1 MTFQALLVS
10 KDDESTTVLTGVL
23 SGFGVE
29 AVCCGY
35 SDGICQLTEQNFDIV
50 LVDFDDPHSAD
61 LVLQKVLQSAPR
73 SHVVTVALLSDKSKL
88 RNVFGKGANFVLYK
102 PLSAEHAEASL
113 RAATV
118 LLKRERRSSF
128 RVPVQVPVQLK
139 VEDDPETEGILLDL
153 SEDGLDLLAAQP
165 VRAAAGIQVKFSLP
179 DGKTEIDAHGEVA
192 WANPNGQAGV
202 HFVGLPENLRTSL
215 QNWVAANAPEP
226 PPPDP
231 EPVTQCKLTDL
242 SVGGCYVET
251 ESPFPER
258 SGITLVLR
266 AEGMEAQAEGTVR
279 VMHPGFGMGIEFAA
293 RTADERAQ
301 VMSFIGF
308 LSSRP
313 GTVPD
318 LLITPRALPA
328 GEHHEPPADP
338 AVEELDDPLLEL
350 LRGHEAMSQEEFLQA
365 LRQQRNSEEVAPA

>member
-10 KDDESTTVLTGVL
+10 KDDESASTLTGVL
-23 SGFGVE
+23 SGLGVE
-29 AVCCGY
+29 AVRCGY
-35 SDGICQLTEQNFDIV
+35 SEGICQLTEQHYDAVI
-50 LVDFDDPHSAD
+50 VDFDDPHSAE
-61 LVLQKVLQSAPR
+61 LVLQKALQAGPHN
-73 SHVVTVALLSDKSKL
+73 HVVTVALLSDKSKL

-102 PLSAEHAEASL
+102 PFSIEQAEAGL

-118 LLKRERRSSF
+118 MLKRERRSSF

-165 VRAAAGIQVKFSLP
+165 VRAAAAIQLKFSLP
-179 DGKTEIDAHGEVA
+179 DGKEIDARGEIA

-202 HFVGLPENLRTSL
+202 HFVNLPATLRTTL

-258 SGITLVLR
+258 AGITLSLR
-266 AEGMEAQAEGTVR
+266 AEGMEAHAEGTVR

-293 RTADERAQ
+293 HTADQRTQ

-313 GTVPD
+313 GTLPE
-318 LLITPRALPA
+318 LLITPRALTEDSQAEAPNS
-328 GEHHEPPADP
+328 ET
-338 AVEELDDPLLEL
+338 EELDDPLLEL
-350 LRGHEAMSQEEFLQA
+350 LRGHESLSQEEFLQA

>member
-1 MTFQALLVS
+1 MMFQALLVS
-10 KDDESTTVLTGVL
+10 KDDEAATILTGVL
-23 SGFGVE
+23 SGLGVE
-29 AVCCGY
+29 AVHCGY
-35 SDGICQLTEQNFDIV
+35 SDGICQLTEQHFDAVI
-50 LVDFDDPHSAD
+50 VDFDDPHSAE
-61 LVLQKVLQSAPR
+61 LVLQKALQSAPQN
-73 SHVVTVALLSDKSKL
+73 HVVTVALLSDKSKL

-102 PLSAEHAEASL
+102 PFSTEQAEAGL
-113 RAATV
+113 RAAIV

-128 RVPVQVPVQLK
+128 RVPVQVPVQIK

-165 VRAAAGIQVKFSLP
+165 VRPAAAIQVKFALP
-179 DGKTEIDAHGEVA
+179 DGTEIDARGEIA

-202 HFVGLPENLRTSL
+202 HFADLPEALRTTL

-258 SGITLVLR
+258 AGITLTLH
-266 AEGMEAQAEGTVR
+266 AEGMEVQAEGTVR
-279 VMHPGFGMGIEFAA
+279 VMHPAFGMGIEFVA
-293 RTADERAQ
+293 RTAEERAQ
-301 VMSFIGF
+301 VTKFIEF
-308 LSSRP
+308 LTSRP
-313 GTVPD
+313 GSLPE
-318 LLITPRALPA
+318 LLITPRVLT
-328 GEHHEPPADP
+328 GDNHETA
-338 AVEELDDPLLEL
+338 ASEAEEMDDPLLEL
-350 LRGHEAMSQEEFLQA
+350 LRGHESMGQEEFLQA

>member
-1 MTFQALLVS
+1 MTFQALLIS
-10 KDDESTTVLTGVL
+10 KDDESTAVLTAVL

-29 AVCCGY
+29 AACCGY
-35 SDGICQLTEQNFDIV
+35 SDGICQLTEQNSDLVI
-50 LVDFDDPHSAD
+50 VDFDDPHSAE
-61 LVLQKVLQSAPR
+61 LVLQKALQSAPR

-102 PLSAEHAEASL
+102 PFSNEQAEAGL
-113 RAATV
+113 RAAIV
-118 LLKRERRSSF
+118 FLKRERRSSF

-165 VRAAAGIQVKFSLP
+165 VRPAAAIQVKFSLP
-179 DGKTEIDAHGEVA
+179 DGTAIEARGEIA

-202 HFVGLPENLRTSL
+202 HFVALADGLRTTL

-258 SGITLVLR
+258 SGITLSLQ
-266 AEGMEAQAEGTVR
+266 AEGMEARAEGTVR
-279 VMHPGFGMGIEFAA
+279 VMHPGFGMGIEFSA

-301 VMSFIGF
+301 VTSFIEF
-308 LSSRP
+308 LTSRP
-313 GTVPD
+313 GTIPE
-318 LLITPRALPA
+318 LLITPRVLAS
-328 GEHHEPPADP
+328 GENHEP
-338 AVEELDDPLLEL
+338 VGSESEELDDPLLEL
-350 LRGHEAMSQEEFLQA
+350 LRGHESLSQEEFLEA

>member
-10 KDDESTTVLTGVL
+10 KDDEATTVLTGAL
-23 SGFGVE
+23 SGLGVE
-29 AVCCGY
+29 AVRCGY
-35 SDGICQLTEQNFDIV
+35 SDGICQLTEQHFDAVI
-50 LVDFDDPHSAD
+50 VDFDDPHSAE
-61 LVLQKVLQSAPR
+61 LVLQNALQSAPQN
-73 SHVVTVALLSDKSKL
+73 HVVTVALLSDKSKL

-102 PLSAEHAEASL
+102 PFSVEQAEAGL

-139 VEDDPETEGILLDL
+139 VEDDPEAEGILLDL

-165 VRAAAGIQVKFSLP
+165 VRPGAGIHVKFSLP
-179 DGKTEIDAHGEVA
+179 DRTAIEARGEIA
-192 WANPNGQAGV
+192 WANPNGQAGI
-202 HFVGLPENLRTSL
+202 HFANLPTTLRTTL

-258 SGITLVLR
+258 SGITLALR

-293 RTADERAQ
+293 RTPEEREQ
-301 VMSFIGF
+301 VMEFIEF

-313 GTVPD
+313 GTIPE
-318 LLITPRALPA
+318 LLITPRNVATVDQHVVPDS
-328 GEHHEPPADP
+328 EP
-338 AVEELDDPLLEL
+338 EELDDPLLEL
-350 LRGHEAMSQEEFLQA
+350 LRGAESLSQEDFLQA

>member
-1 MTFQALLVS
+1 MMFEALLVS
-10 KDDESTTVLTGVL
+10 KDDESAAILTGVL
-23 SGFGVE
+23 SGLGVE
-29 AVCCGY
+29 GVRCGY
-35 SDGICQLTEQNFDIV
+35 SDGICQLTEQHFDAVI
-50 LVDFDDPHSAD
+50 VDFDDPHSAE
-61 LVLQKVLQSAPR
+61 LVLQKALQAGPQN
-73 SHVVTVALLSDKSKL
+73 HVVTVALLSDKSKL

-102 PLSAEHAEASL
+102 PFSTEQAEAGL

-165 VRAAAGIQVKFSLP
+165 VRPAAAIQVKFALP
-179 DGKTEIDAHGEVA
+179 EGTEIEARGEVA

-202 HFVGLPENLRTSL
+202 HFLNLPEALRTTL

-258 SGITLVLR
+258 AGITLTLR
-266 AEGMEAQAEGTVR
+266 AEDMEVQAEGTVR
-279 VMHPGFGMGIEFAA
+279 VMHPAFGMGVEFLTRTNADRSQVTNFIEFL
-293 RTADERAQ
+293 T
-301 VMSFIGF
+301 
-308 LSSRP
+308 SRP
-313 GTVPD
+313 GTLPE
-318 LLITPRALPA
+318 LLITPRVLT
-328 GEHHEPPADP
+328 GESQEPPSS
-338 AVEELDDPLLEL
+338 EGEQLDDPLLEL

-365 LRQQRNSEEVAPA
+365 LRQQRNPEEVTPA

>member
-10 KDDESTTVLTGVL
+10 KDDESATILTGVL
-23 SGFGVE
+23 SGLGVE
-29 AVCCGY
+29 AARCGY
-35 SDGICQLTEQNFDIV
+35 SDGICQLTEQHFDAVI
-50 LVDFDDPHSAD
+50 VDFDDPHSAE
-61 LVLQKVLQSAPR
+61 LVLQTVLQSTPQN
-73 SHVVTVALLSDKSKL
+73 HVVTVALLSDKSKL

-102 PLSAEHAEASL
+102 PFSTEQAEAGL

-139 VEDDPETEGILLDL
+139 VQDDPETEGILLDL

-165 VRAAAGIQVKFSLP
+165 VRAAAAIQVKFSLP
-179 DGKTEIDAHGEVA
+179 DGKEIEARGEVA

-202 HFVGLPENLRTSL
+202 HFLNLPATLRTTL

-258 SGITLVLR
+258 AGITLLLR

-301 VMSFIGF
+301 VTSFIGF

-313 GTVPD
+313 GTLPE
-318 LLITPRALPA
+318 LLITPRALA
-328 GEHHEPPADP
+328 EESQSEAAHAES
-338 AVEELDDPLLEL
+338 EELDDPLLEL
-350 LRGHEAMSQEEFLQA
+350 LRGHEALSQEEFLQA
-365 LRQQRNSEEVAPA
+365 LRQQRSSTEEVAPA

>member
-1 MTFQALLVS
+1 
-10 KDDESTTVLTGVL
+10 
-23 SGFGVE
+23 
-29 AVCCGY
+29 
-35 SDGICQLTEQNFDIV
+35 
-50 LVDFDDPHSAD
+50 
-61 LVLQKVLQSAPR
+61 
-73 SHVVTVALLSDKSKL
+73 VALLSDKSKL

-102 PLSAEHAEASL
+102 PFSIEQAEAGL

-118 LLKRERRSSF
+118 MLKRERRSSF
-128 RVPVQVPVQLK
+128 RVPVQVPVLLK

-165 VRAAAGIQVKFSLP
+165 VRAAAAIQVKFSLP
-179 DGKTEIDAHGEVA
+179 DGKEIEARGEVA

-202 HFVGLPENLRTSL
+202 HFVNLPTTLRTTL

-231 EPVTQCKLTDL
+231 EPVTQCKLSDL

-258 SGITLVLR
+258 AGITLSLR
-266 AEGMEAQAEGTVR
+266 AQGMEAQAEGTVR
-279 VMHPGFGMGIEFAA
+279 VMHPGFGMGIEFSA

-301 VMSFIGF
+301 VTSFIGF

-313 GTVPD
+313 GTLPE
-318 LLITPRALPA
+318 LLISPLVLTT
-328 GEHHEPPADP
+328 GDDHEPSNSEA
-338 AVEELDDPLLEL
+338 EELDDPLLEL
-350 LRGHEAMSQEEFLQA
+350 LRGHESLSQEEFLQT

>member
-1 MTFQALLVS
+1 MMFQALLVS
-10 KDDESTTVLTGVL
+10 KDEESAAVLTGVL
-23 SGFGVE
+23 SGLGVE
-29 AVCCGY
+29 AVGCGY
-35 SDGICQLTEQNFDIV
+35 SDGICQLTEQHFDAVI
-50 LVDFDDPHSAD
+50 VDFDDPHSAE
-61 LVLQKVLQSAPR
+61 LVLQKVLQSAPKNR
-73 SHVVTVALLSDKSKL
+73 VVTVALLSDKSKL

-102 PLSAEHAEASL
+102 PFSTEQAEAGL
-113 RAATV
+113 RAAIV

-165 VRAAAGIQVKFSLP
+165 VRSAAAIQVKFNLP
-179 DGKTEIDAHGEVA
+179 DGAEIDARGEIA

-202 HFVGLPENLRTSL
+202 HFVDLPATLRTTL

-242 SVGGCYVET
+242 SVGGCYLES

-258 SGITLVLR
+258 AGVTLSLR
-266 AEGMEAQAEGTVR
+266 AEGMEVQADGKVC

-293 RTADERAQ
+293 RTVEERAQ
-301 VMSFIGF
+301 VTQFIAF

-313 GTVPD
+313 GTVPE
-318 LLITPRALPA
+318 LLITPRVLAAASANQEAA
-328 GEHHEPPADP
+328 GSEA
-338 AVEELDDPLLEL
+338 EELDDPLLEL
-350 LRGHEAMSQEEFLQA
+350 LHGHESLSQDEFLQA
-365 LRQQRNSEEVAPA
+365 LRQQRNSEEVASA

>member
-1 MTFQALLVS
+1 MMFEALLVS
-10 KDDESTTVLTGVL
+10 KDEESTAVLTGVL
-23 SGFGVE
+23 SGLGVE
-29 AVCCGY
+29 AVGCGY
-35 SDGICQLTEQNFDIV
+35 SDGICQLTEQHFDAVI
-50 LVDFDDPHSAD
+50 VDFDDPHSAE
-61 LVLQKVLQSAPR
+61 LVLQKALQSGPQN
-73 SHVVTVALLSDKSKL
+73 HVVTVALLSDKSKL

-102 PLSAEHAEASL
+102 PFSTEQAEAGL
-113 RAATV
+113 RAAIV

-165 VRAAAGIQVKFSLP
+165 VRPAAAIQVKFALP
-179 DGKTEIDAHGEVA
+179 DGKEIEARGEVA

-202 HFVGLPENLRTSL
+202 HFLDLPEALRTTL
-215 QNWVAANAPEP
+215 QDWVAANAPEP

-231 EPVTQCKLTDL
+231 DPVTQCKLTDL

-258 SGITLVLR
+258 AGITLTLR
-266 AEGMEAQAEGTVR
+266 VEGVEVQAEGTVR
-279 VMHPGFGMGIEFAA
+279 VMHPAFGMGIEFAA
-293 RTADERAQ
+293 RTAEDRAQ
-301 VMSFIGF
+301 VTTFIEF

-313 GTVPD
+313 GTLPE
-318 LLITPRALPA
+318 LLITPRVLS
-328 GEHHEPPADP
+328 GESHETAHSE
-338 AVEELDDPLLEL
+338 AEELEDPLLEL
-350 LRGHEAMSQEEFLQA
+350 LRGHESMTQEEFLQA

>member
-1 MTFQALLVS
+1 MMFQALLVS
-10 KDDESTTVLTGVL
+10 KDDESIAILTGAL
-23 SGFGVE
+23 SGLGVE
-29 AVCCGY
+29 AVPCGY
-35 SDGICQLTEQNFDIV
+35 SDGICQLTEQHFDAVI
-50 LVDFDDPHSAD
+50 VDFDDPHSAE
-61 LVLQKVLQSAPR
+61 LVLQKALQSR
-73 SHVVTVALLSDKSKL
+73 QNHVVTVALLSDKSKL

-102 PLSAEHAEASL
+102 PFSTEQAEAGL

-165 VRAAAGIQVKFSLP
+165 VRSAAAIQVRFSLP
-179 DGKTEIDAHGEVA
+179 DGSEIEARGEVA

-202 HFVGLPENLRTSL
+202 HFVNLPAGLRTTL

-231 EPVTQCKLTDL
+231 EPLTQCKLTDL

-258 SGITLVLR
+258 AGITLALR
-266 AEGMEAQAEGTVR
+266 AEGMEVQAEGTVR

-293 RTADERAQ
+293 RTTEERAR
-301 VMSFIGF
+301 VTSFIAF

-313 GTVPD
+313 GTLPE
-318 LLITPRALPA
+318 LLITPRLLA
-328 GEHHEPPADP
+328 GDSHEPATAD
-338 AVEELDDPLLEL
+338 AEEMDDPLLEL
-350 LRGHEAMSQEEFLQA
+350 LRGHESLSQEEFVQA
-365 LRQQRNSEEVAPA
+365 LRQQRNSEEVTPA

>member
-23 SGFGVE
+23 SGFGME
-29 AVCCGY
+29 AACCGY
-35 SDGICQLTEQNFDIV
+35 SDGICQVTEQNFDVVI
-50 LVDFDDPHSAD
+50 VDFDDPHSAE
-61 LVLQKVLQSAPR
+61 LVLQKVLQSSPR
-73 SHVVTVALLSDKSKL
+73 SRVVTVALLSDKSKL

-102 PLSAEHAEASL
+102 PLSAEQAEASL

-139 VEDDPETEGILLDL
+139 VEDDPEAEGILLDL

-165 VRAAAGIQVKFSLP
+165 LRPQAAIQVKFSLP
-179 DGKTEIDAHGEVA
+179 DNTQIEARGEIA

-202 HFVGLPENLRTSL
+202 HFVNLPATLRKSL
-215 QNWVAANAPEP
+215 QDWVAANALEP

-251 ESPFPER
+251 ESPFPEH
-258 SGITLVLR
+258 SGITLSLR
-266 AEGMEAQAEGTVR
+266 AEGVEAQAEGTVR

-301 VMSFIGF
+301 VTTFIEF

-313 GTVPD
+313 GTVPQ
-318 LLITPRALPA
+318 LLITPRVLASSDSLESVDS
-328 GEHHEPPADP
+328 GCEQ
-338 AVEELDDPLLEL
+338 LDDPLLEL
-350 LRGHEAMSQEEFLQA
+350 LRGSESMSQEEFLQV
-365 LRQQRNSEEVAPA
+365 LRQQRNSEEVTPA

>member
-10 KDDESTTVLTGVL
+10 KDDESTSVLTGVL
-23 SGFGVE
+23 SGLGVE
-29 AVCCGY
+29 AVRCGY
-35 SDGICQLTEQNFDIV
+35 SDGICQLTEQEFDV
-50 LVDFDDPHSAD
+50 VMVDFDDPHSAE

-102 PLSAEHAEASL
+102 PLSPEQAEASL

-165 VRAAAGIQVKFSLP
+165 LRPVAAIQVKFCLP
-179 DGKTEIDAHGEVA
+179 DGTEIDARGEIA

-202 HFVGLPENLRTSL
+202 HFVDLPATLRTTL

-231 EPVTQCKLTDL
+231 EPVTQCKLSDL

-258 SGITLVLR
+258 AAITLSLR
-266 AEGMEAQAEGTVR
+266 AEGMEAQADGRVC

-293 RTADERAQ
+293 HTADERAQ
-301 VMSFIGF
+301 VMKFIEF

-313 GTVPD
+313 GTVPE
-318 LLITPRALPA
+318 LLIAPRAQVKA
-328 GEHHEPPADP
+328 DEPEASSSD
-338 AVEELDDPLLEL
+338 EQLDDPLLEL
-350 LRGHEAMSQEEFLQA
+350 LRGGESLSQEEFLQA

>member
-10 KDDESTTVLTGVL
+10 KDDESTTVLTEVL

-29 AVCCGY
+29 AACCGY
-35 SDGICQLTEQNFDIV
+35 SDGICQLTEQNSDLVI
-50 LVDFDDPHSAD
+50 VDFDDPHSAE
-61 LVLQKVLQSAPR
+61 LVLQKALQSAPR

-102 PLSAEHAEASL
+102 PFSTEQAEAGL
-113 RAATV
+113 RAAVV

-128 RVPVQVPVQLK
+128 RVPIQVPVQLK

-165 VRAAAGIQVKFSLP
+165 VRAAAAIQVKFTLP
-179 DGKTEIDAHGEVA
+179 DSTEIETRGEVA

-202 HFVGLPENLRTSL
+202 HFVGLAESLRMTL

-242 SVGGCYVET
+242 SLGGCYVET

-258 SGITLVLR
+258 SGITLSLR
-266 AEGMEAQAEGTVR
+266 TEGMEAQAEGTVR

-301 VMSFIGF
+301 VASFIGF

-313 GTVPD
+313 GTIPE
-318 LLITPRALPA
+318 LLITPRVTAT
-328 GEHHEPPADP
+328 GDDHEPTGREP
-338 AVEELDDPLLEL
+338 EELDDPLLEL
-350 LRGHEAMSQEEFLQA
+350 LRGHESMNQDEFLHA

>member
-29 AVCCGY
+29 AACCGY
-35 SDGICQLTEQNFDIV
+35 SDGICQLTEQNSDLVI
-50 LVDFDDPHSAD
+50 VDFDDPHSAD
-61 LVLQKVLQSAPR
+61 LVLQKALQSAPR
-73 SHVVTVALLSDKSKL
+73 SHVVTVALLSDKSSL

-102 PLSAEHAEASL
+102 PFSTEQAEAGL
-113 RAATV
+113 RAAIV

-128 RVPVQVPVQLK
+128 RVPVQVPVQIK

-165 VRAAAGIQVKFSLP
+165 VRAAAAIQVRFSLP
-179 DGKTEIDAHGEVA
+179 DGNAIDARGEIA

-202 HFVGLPENLRTSL
+202 HFIDLPAGVRTVL
-215 QNWVAANAPEP
+215 QTWVAANAPEP

-258 SGITLVLR
+258 SGITLSLR
-266 AEGMEAQAEGTVR
+266 AEGMEVQAEGAVR

-293 RTADERAQ
+293 RTADERAR
-301 VMSFIGF
+301 VTTFIGF

-313 GTVPD
+313 GTVPE
-318 LLITPRALPA
+318 LLITPRALA
-328 GEHHEPPADP
+328 TSDHQQTEA
-338 AVEELDDPLLEL
+338 AEELDDPLLEL
-350 LRGHEAMSQEEFLQA
+350 LRGHESLGQEEFLQA

>member
-29 AVCCGY
+29 AMGCGY
-35 SDGICQLTEQNFDIV
+35 PEGICQLSEQSFDVVI
-50 LVDFDDPHSAD
+50 VDFDDPHSAE
-61 LVLQKVLQSAPR
+61 LVLQKVLLSAPR
-73 SHVVTVALLSDKSKL
+73 SHVVTVALLSDKSTL

-102 PLSAEHAEASL
+102 PFSTAQAEAGL
-113 RAATV
+113 RAAIV

-128 RVPVQVPVQLK
+128 RVPIQVPVQLK

-165 VRAAAGIQVKFSLP
+165 LRSSAGIQVKFSLP
-179 DGKTEIDAHGEVA
+179 DGAEIEARGEIA

-202 HFVGLPENLRTSL
+202 HFVDLPTSLRTTL
-215 QNWVAANAPEP
+215 QKWVAANAPEP

-231 EPVTQCKLTDL
+231 EPLTQCKLTDL

-258 SGITLVLR
+258 SGITLLLR
-266 AEGMEAQAEGTVR
+266 AEGMEAQAEGIVR

-293 RTADERAQ
+293 RTVDERAR
-301 VMSFIGF
+301 VTSFIGF

-313 GTVPD
+313 GTVPE
-318 LLITPRALPA
+318 LLITPRVLATGDSAEPA
-328 GEHHEPPADP
+328 GPEG
-338 AVEELDDPLLEL
+338 EELDDPLLEL
-350 LRGHEAMSQEEFLQA
+350 LRGHESLSQEEFLQA
-365 LRQQRNSEEVAPA
+365 LRQQRNSEAVSQA

>member
-29 AVCCGY
+29 AMACGY
-35 SDGICQLTEQNFDIV
+35 PEGICQLSEQSFDVVI
-50 LVDFDDPHSAD
+50 VDFDDPHSAE
-61 LVLQKVLQSAPR
+61 LVLQKVLLSAPR
-73 SHVVTVALLSDKSKL
+73 SHVVTVALLSDKSTL

-102 PLSAEHAEASL
+102 PFSTAQAEAGL
-113 RAATV
+113 RAAIV

-165 VRAAAGIQVKFSLP
+165 LRSAAAIQVKFSLP
-179 DGKTEIDAHGEVA
+179 DGAEIEARGEIA

-202 HFVGLPENLRTSL
+202 HFVDLPASLRTTL
-215 QNWVAANAPEP
+215 QKWVAANAPEP

-258 SGITLVLR
+258 SGITLLLR

-293 RTADERAQ
+293 RTVDERAQ
-301 VMSFIGF
+301 VTSFIGF

-313 GTVPD
+313 GTLPE
-318 LLITPRALPA
+318 LLITPRVQATGDNHNPA
-328 GEHHEPPADP
+328 ASEG
-338 AVEELDDPLLEL
+338 EELDDPLLEL
-350 LRGHEAMSQEEFLQA
+350 LRGHESLSQEEFLQA
-365 LRQQRNSEEVAPA
+365 LRQQRNSEEVSQA

>member
-10 KDDESTTVLTGVL
+10 KDDESTTVLTAVL

-29 AVCCGY
+29 AMCCGY
-35 SDGICQLTEQNFDIV
+35 PDGICQLSEQNSDLVI
-50 LVDFDDPHSAD
+50 VDFDDPHSAE
-61 LVLQKVLQSAPR
+61 LVLQKVLQSAPH
-73 SHVVTVALLSDKSKL
+73 SHVVTVALLSDKSTL
-88 RNVFGKGANFVLYK
+88 RKVFGKGANFVLYK
-102 PLSAEHAEASL
+102 PFSTEQAEAGL
-113 RAATV
+113 RAAIV

-139 VEDDPETEGILLDL
+139 VEDDPATEGILLDL

-165 VRAAAGIQVKFSLP
+165 VRAAAAIQVKFSLP
-179 DGKTEIDAHGEVA
+179 DGTEIEARGEIA

-202 HFVGLPENLRTSL
+202 HFIDLPATLRTSL

-251 ESPFPER
+251 ASPFPER
-258 SGITLVLR
+258 SGITLSLR
-266 AEGMEAQAEGTVR
+266 AEGLEVQAEGTVR
-279 VMHPGFGMGIEFAA
+279 VVHPGFGMGIEFAA

-301 VMSFIGF
+301 VTRFIGF

-313 GTVPD
+313 GTVPE
-318 LLITPRALPA
+318 LLITPRVLAS
-328 GEHHEPPADP
+328 GDGHEPVGPQS
-338 AVEELDDPLLEL
+338 EELNDPLLDL
-350 LRGHEAMSQEEFLQA
+350 LRGHESLSQEEFLQA
-365 LRQQRNSEEVAPA
+365 LRQQRDSEEVPQA

>member
-23 SGFGVE
+23 SGFGVD
-29 AVCCGY
+29 AVGCGY
-35 SDGICQLTEQNFDIV
+35 SDGICQLTEQNFDVV

-102 PLSAEHAEASL
+102 PFSTEQAEAGL
-113 RAATV
+113 RAAIV

-128 RVPVQVPVQLK
+128 RVPIQVPVQLK

-165 VRAAAGIQVKFSLP
+165 VRPAAAIQVKFSLP
-179 DGKTEIDAHGEVA
+179 DGTAIEARGEIA

-202 HFVGLPENLRTSL
+202 HFMDLPGTLRTTL
-215 QNWVAANAPEP
+215 QSWVAANAPEP

-258 SGITLVLR
+258 SGITLSLR
-266 AEGMEAQAEGTVR
+266 AEGMEAKAEGTVR

-293 RTADERAQ
+293 RTPDERAQ
-301 VMSFIGF
+301 VTQFIEF
-308 LSSRP
+308 LSRRP
-313 GTVPD
+313 GTVPE
-318 LLITPRALPA
+318 LLITPRVLAI
-328 GEHHEPPADP
+328 GDNHEP
-338 AVEELDDPLLEL
+338 AVTESEELDDPLLEL
-350 LRGHEAMSQEEFLQA
+350 LRGHESLSQEDFLQA
-365 LRQQRNSEEVAPA
+365 LRRQRNSEEVAPA

>member
-10 KDDESTTVLTGVL
+10 KDDESTTVLTEVL

-29 AVCCGY
+29 AACCGY
-35 SDGICQLTEQNFDIV
+35 SDGICQLTEQNSDLVI
-50 LVDFDDPHSAD
+50 VDFDDPHSAE
-61 LVLQKVLQSAPR
+61 LVLQKALQSAPR

-102 PLSAEHAEASL
+102 PFSTEQAEAGL
-113 RAATV
+113 RAAVV

-128 RVPVQVPVQLK
+128 RVPIQVPVQLK

-165 VRAAAGIQVKFSLP
+165 VRAAAAIQVKFTLP
-179 DGKTEIDAHGEVA
+179 DSTEIETRGEVA

-202 HFVGLPENLRTSL
+202 HFVGLAESLRMTL

-242 SVGGCYVET
+242 SLGGCYVET

-258 SGITLVLR
+258 SGITLSLR
-266 AEGMEAQAEGTVR
+266 TEGMEAQAEGTVR

-301 VMSFIGF
+301 VASFIGF

-313 GTVPD
+313 GTIPE
-318 LLITPRALPA
+318 LLITPRVTAT
-328 GEHHEPPADP
+328 GDDHEPTGPEP
-338 AVEELDDPLLEL
+338 EELDDPLLEL
-350 LRGHEAMSQEEFLQA
+350 LRGHESMNQDEFLHA

>member
-1 MTFQALLVS
+1 MMFEALLVS
-10 KDDESTTVLTGVL
+10 KDEESAATLTGVL
-23 SGFGVE
+23 SGLGVE
-29 AVCCGY
+29 AVGCGY
-35 SDGICQLTEQNFDIV
+35 SDGICQLTEQHFDAVI
-50 LVDFDDPHSAD
+50 VDFDDPHSAE
-61 LVLQKVLQSAPR
+61 LVLQKALQSAPQN
-73 SHVVTVALLSDKSKL
+73 HVVTVALLSDKSKL

-102 PLSAEHAEASL
+102 PFSTEQAEAGL
-113 RAATV
+113 RAAIV

-128 RVPVQVPVQLK
+128 RVPVQVPVQIK

-165 VRAAAGIQVKFSLP
+165 VRAAAAIQVKFALP
-179 DGKTEIDAHGEVA
+179 DGVEIEARGEVA

-202 HFVGLPENLRTSL
+202 HFLDLPEALRTTL

-231 EPVTQCKLTDL
+231 DPLTQCKLTDL

-258 SGITLVLR
+258 SGITLTLK
-266 AEGMEAQAEGTVR
+266 AEGIEVQAEGTVR
-279 VMHPGFGMGIEFAA
+279 VMHPAFGMGIEFAT
-293 RTADERAQ
+293 RTEEDRAQ
-301 VMSFIGF
+301 VTTFIEF

-313 GTVPD
+313 GTLPE
-318 LLITPRALPA
+318 LLITPRVLT
-328 GEHHEPPADP
+328 GDHHETAGSEAEP
-338 AVEELDDPLLEL
+338 LDDPLLEL
-350 LRGHEAMSQEEFLQA
+350 LRGHESMGQEEFLQA